1 MQRLSVD
8 CEIGLDFTDVG
19 YKRRYKMNKKVAKLT
34 HYNDECG
41 TCVKKI
47 GYYDMDVPTTI
58 NETGIIWCSL
68 KVGHIKLDDIIKD
81 IMNKGYDEVI
91 VPKYFFE

>member
-1 MQRLSVD
+1 MN
-8 CEIGLDFTDVG
+8 
-19 YKRRYKMNKKVAKLT
+19 KKMNKKVAKLT

-41 TCVKKI
+41 TYVKKI
-47 GYYDMDVPTTI
+47 GYYDMDVPTAI
-58 NETGIIWCSL
+58 NETGIIWCLL